1 MLTALIGRWR
11 AAHGGRLPATYE
23 EKEAF
28 KASVP
33 AAARKLREPELNFEE
48 AHREAYRAY
57 MPPALADDVR
67 EILDDLPPPP
77 GGGAAGAAAGGGGG
91 VSNFAVLCAAL
102 KAFIA
107 AEGGGLPPLAG
118 VIPDMHA
125 DTDKCE
131 PQP

>member
-1 MLTALIGRWR
+1 ML
-11 AAHGGRLPATYE
+11 
-23 EKEAF
+23 
-28 KASVP
+28 